1 MPQGHGE
8 SCMPQ
13 KAMRVY
19 SVKLP
24 CILCCT
30 VLQAV
35 MFADDVKVS
44 KGMVKY
50 ACGIPKESIVDVGGI
65 LTCPEAKIESATQKD
80 VSDVATGTGS
90 VYANGLVPLQCSV
103 GAAGFKGSAC
113 SRGSA
118 VAKQQYCCILL
129 ACTLCAALAVRCA
142 AASLSCCLA
151 ILCPGRSP

>member
-1 MPQGHGE
+1 
-8 SCMPQ
+8 
-13 KAMRVY
+13 MRLY

-113 SRGSA
+113 SRGICSCKAA
-118 VAKQQYCCILL
+118 VLLHPSCMHAVCCPRCTLRSCFTILL
-129 ACTLCAALAVRCA
+129 SGDFVSRQVTLITSICI
-142 AASLSCCLA
+142 SK
-151 ILCPGRSP
+151 